1 MIDPVIVGLLGILL
15 LFLLFSLNMPVS
27 FAMAFVGFLGFG
39 YLVSW
44 EAAASLLIS
53 DMFSQLS
60 TYPLNVIILFVLM
73 GSFAFAGGM
82 STRLYDSAHT
92 VAGRMP
98 AGLAVATILACSGFA
113 AICGSTAATAAT
125 IGRVALPEMRRFGYS
140 NRLAT
145 GCIASAGSIGILI
158 PPSTIFIVYG
168 ILTEQSIGSLFAAG
182 ILPGILLSI
191 FFVLTV
197 FIVSGMN
204 KSAAPAGKS
213 SSLIDKFK
221 AIWRIS
227 DIFLLF
233 ALSIGGM
240 FLGWYSPN
248 QAAGVGAAG
257 ALVIG
262 LLHRE
267 LTFKKLFNATREGL
281 RTACMIMM
289 LIAGASIFGK
299 FMAVTSIPANLSIW
313 VSDLPLPPMGIMVFI
328 CLLYF
333 ISGCFLDAMALIML
347 TIPIIY
353 PVVLHLNFDPVWF
366 GVIIVVISQIAV
378 LTPPV
383 GVNVY
388 VTKGIVPDIP
398 IETIFRGTFPF
409 LIAMVVLLAG
419 IIAFPDLVLWLPRL
433 LEPR

>member
-1 MIDPVIVGLLGILL
+1 
-15 LFLLFSLNMPVS
+15 MPVS

-39 YLVSW
+39 YLVTW
-44 EAAASLLIS
+44 EAAVSLLVRDI
-53 DMFSQLS
+53 FSLLS
-60 TYPLNVIILFVLM
+60 NYPLNVIVLFVLM
-73 GSFAFAGGM
+73 GSFAFAAGM
-82 STRLYDSAHT
+82 SGRLYESANQI
-92 VAGRMP
+92 AGKMP
-98 AGLAVATILACSGFA
+98 AGLAVATVMACSGFA

-140 NRLAT
+140 RRMAT
-145 GCIASAGSIGILI
+145 GCIASAGGIGILI

-182 ILPGILLSI
+182 ILPGITLTL

-197 FIVSGMN
+197 FTISYLG
-204 KSAAPAGKS
+204 KGTAPVGKAN
-213 SSLIDKFK
+213 SLGVKLK
-221 AIWRIS
+221 ALWRIT

-257 ALVIG
+257 ALILG

-267 LTFKKLFNATREGL
+267 LTWEKFCIAAKEGL

-289 LIAGASIFGK
+289 LIAGASVFGK
-299 FMAVTSIPANLSIW
+299 FMAVTTIPANLTMW
-313 VSDLPLPPMGIMVFI
+313 VSDLPLPPTGIMVII
-328 CLLYF
+328 CLLFF

-353 PVVLHLNFDPVWF
+353 PVILQLNFDPIWF
-366 GVIIVVISQIAV
+366 GVVIVLISQIAV
-378 LTPPV
+378 ITPPV

-388 VTKGIVPDIP
+388 VIKGLVPDVP
-398 IETIFRGTFPF
+398 IAHIFRGTLPF
-409 LIAMVVLLAG
+409 LAAMIILLGCVLL
-419 IIAFPDLVLWLPRL
+419 FPDLVLWLPHL
-433 LEPR
+433 LNP